1 MIFTPPI
8 PRLAPSPLKND
19 ANRYYDVIGVSYSQD
34 LDIYGNTIRNA
45 TDDVIEADNAAINV
59 RIWGNYLDYALDM
72 ISLQLMQAGPV
83 YVFRNVFDWAADI
96 KDGNPGS
103 YNVGVP
109 GSTYG
114 SASPMKLSQNNGGSV
129 DCIPRACLSLPQHY
143 PARG

>member
-1 MIFTPPI
+1 MQ
-8 PRLAPSPLKND
+8 
-19 ANRYYDVIGVSYSQD
+19 QD
-34 LDIYGNTIRNA
+34 LDIYGNTIRNG

-59 RIWGNYLDYALDM
+59 RIWGNYLDYALNM

-83 YVFRNVFDWAADI
+83 YVFRNVFDRAADI
-96 KDGNPGS
+96 KDGNPGT

-129 DCIPRACLSLPQHY
+129 VAFLGPVYLYHNTILRAGRRRIHFGLQH
-143 PARG
+143 